1 MWQKT
6 AALIE
11 AFLAGGGA
19 IQTRLRELST
29 GVVEDMPGALTLSGI
44 VLRAE
49 EVVAALAQLETR
61 RLVVCSETVHP
72 HDSCE
77 YARIWRLA
85 EQ

>member
-1 MWQKT
+1 MWQKP

-11 AFLAGGGA
+11 ALLAGGGT

-29 GVVEDMPGALTLSGI
+29 GVVEDMPGSLTLSGS

-49 EVVAALAQLETR
+49 EVVAALAQLETQG
-61 RLVVCSETVHP
+61 LVVCSETVHR

-77 YARIWRLA
+77 YTRIWRRA
-85 EQ
+85 EP